1 MSDDTKATGP
11 KDVCIQLLLIAA
23 LYMSATQLGVL
34 LFQLINVYVP
44 DTALELSHR
53 TASVSAIRWA
63 IAMLIVTAPVF
74 FGVTW
79 SLRRTFERAPEK
91 LQLRSRRWL
100 TALTLFAA
108 ALITIGDLVAVISW
122 FLQGELT
129 ARFLLKALVVFVIAG
144 AVMWYERWEFRRTLG
159 GHPPTSILALRWG
172 SAFVVL
178 AAIVA
183 GFMVIGSPFTA
194 RRDRLDAQRASDLQN
209 IQAQVV
215 DHWQRTRTLPASLD
229 ALTDTISG
237 YAAPRDPETAQ
248 PYEFRILT
256 DLRFE
261 LCATFRTDVTTRT
274 GRTPKPVRPYRG
286 QYDTSLENWTHG
298 AARTCFERTI
308 SPARYPPRPF
318 VDEPPAP
325 GLKPVAQ

>member
-1 MSDDTKATGP
+1 MVEDQKASGP
-11 KDVCIQLLLIAA
+11 KDVFMQLLLIAA

-34 LFQLINVYVP
+34 LFQLVNYALP
-44 DTALELSHR
+44 DIALEQYRHMR
-53 TASVSAIRWA
+53 IGAGIRWA
-63 IAMLIVTAPVF
+63 IAILIVTAPVF

-79 SLRRTFERAPEK
+79 HLRRDFERAPEK

-108 ALITIGDLVAVISW
+108 ALITIGDFVAVVYS

-129 ARFLLKALVVFVIAG
+129 TRFLLKALVVFVIAG

-159 GHPPTSILALRWG
+159 GRPPTSILALRWG
-172 SAFVVL
+172 SALVVL

-194 RRDRLDAQRASDLQN
+194 RRERLDVQRASDLQN

-215 DHWQRTRTLPASLD
+215 DHWQRTRALPTSLD
-229 ALTDTISG
+229 TLADSISG

-248 PYEFRILT
+248 SYEYRILT
-256 DLRFE
+256 DLQFE
-261 LCATFRTDVTTRT
+261 LCATFRTDTITRT
-274 GRTPKPVRPYRG
+274 GKTPKPVRPYRG
-286 QYDTSLENWTHG
+286 PYDASLENWSHG

-308 SPARYPPRPF
+308 DPARYPPRAS
-318 VDEPPAP
+318 VNEPPAP
-325 GLKPVAQ
+325 ALKPID